1 MHIYTAPMDYLGTIR
16 ILTFTSEGSQSVSVS
31 IIDDTVVED
40 TESFQ
45 ALLSSSDNFVQ
56 FGLNSADVL
65 IQDND
70 GNDWILVIP
79 IVTRL
84 T

>member
-1 MHIYTAPMDYLGTIR
+1 MDYLGTIH

-31 IIDDTVVED
+31 ILDDAVVED

-45 ALLSSSDNFVQ
+45 ALISSSDDFVQ

-70 GNDWILVIP
+70 GNDEY
-79 IVTRL
+79 
-84 T
+84 